1 LVHVFCNGLQQIHA
15 SASGGPQ
22 PTNKHMQKILV
33 TGASGFV
40 GAALC
45 ERLARD
51 AVPFL
56 AAARKGG
63 AADQFECG
71 DIDGATD
78 WSAALAGCAAV
89 IHLAARVHVMDE
101 AHDAEGAEAAYRA
114 VNLDAT
120 VNLARQ
126 AAAGGVRRFVYVSS
140 VKVNG
145 EASARPFT
153 AHDAPAPRD
162 PYARSKLA
170 AERALLALAGETG
183 MQVAIVRPPLV
194 YGPGVGANFR
204 RLMQLVKLGL
214 PLPLGA
220 LDNRRSLVALDNLV
234 DLLLVCARHPDA
246 AGEVFLVSDDD
257 DVSTAELLRRLGGA
271 MGRRARLW
279 PLPASCLAGAAALLG
294 KSNQAERLL
303 GSLQVD
309 IGHTRRV
316 LGWRPPVGMR
326 QALAITAADF
336 LRRADRQR

>member
-1 LVHVFCNGLQQIHA
+1 
-15 SASGGPQ
+15 
-22 PTNKHMQKILV
+22 MQKILV
-33 TGASGFV
+33 TGANGFV
-40 GAALC
+40 GAGLC

-56 AAARKGG
+56 AAVRKAG
-63 AADQFECG
+63 APHQFPCG
-71 DIDGATD
+71 DIDAATD
-78 WSAALAGCAAV
+78 WSAALAGCAVV
-89 IHLAARVHVMDE
+89 IHLAARVHVMNE
-101 AHDAEGAEAAYRA
+101 AQDAARAEAAYRA

-120 VNLARQ
+120 LNLARQ
-126 AAAGGVRRFVYVSS
+126 AAAAGVRRFVYVSS

-145 EASARPFT
+145 ESSVRPFT
-153 AHDAPAPRD
+153 AHDAPAPQD

-170 AERALLALAGETG
+170 AERALLALAGATA

-204 RLMQLVKLGL
+204 RLMRLVKLGL

-234 DLLLVCARHPDA
+234 DLLLVCARHPNA
-246 AGEVFLVSDDD
+246 AGQVFLVSDDD
-257 DVSTAELLRRLGGA
+257 DVSTTELLRRLGQA
-271 MGRRARLW
+271 MGRRVRLW
-279 PLPASCLAGAAALLG
+279 PLPAAWLAGAAALLG
-294 KSNQAERLL
+294 KSSQADRLL

-326 QALAITAADF
+326 QALAQTAADF
-336 LRRADRQR
+336 LKRPAPLTT

>member
-1 LVHVFCNGLQQIHA
+1 
-15 SASGGPQ
+15 
-22 PTNKHMQKILV
+22 MQKILV
-33 TGASGFV
+33 TGANGFV

-56 AAARKGG
+56 AAVRQAGG
-63 AADQFECG
+63 PDQFECG
-71 DIDGATD
+71 DIDAATD

-89 IHLAARVHVMDE
+89 IHLAARVHVMNE
-101 AHDAEGAEAAYRA
+101 ARDAKGAEAAYRT

-120 VNLARQ
+120 MNLARQ
-126 AAAGGVRRFVYVSS
+126 AAARGVRRFVYVSS

-145 EASARPFT
+145 ESSIEPFT
-153 AHDAPAPRD
+153 AHDAPAPQD

-170 AERALLALAGETG
+170 AERALLALAAEGQ

-204 RLMQLVKLGL
+204 RLMQVVELGL

-234 DLLLVCARHPDA
+234 DLLLLCASHPDA
-246 AGEVFLVSDDD
+246 AGEVFLVSDGD
-257 DVSTAELLRRLGGA
+257 DVSSAELLRRLAGA

-279 PLPASCLAGAAALLG
+279 PLPAAWLAGAAALLG
-294 KSNQAERLL
+294 KSAQAGRLL

-316 LGWRPPVGMR
+316 LGWRPPVEMR
-326 QALAITAADF
+326 QALAKTAADF
-336 LRRADRQR
+336 LKHD